1 IGSATNGAL
10 IWAWAEEFKKIYP
23 NVEFDLKGGHSAA
36 VLPAMLGKTPPNLGP
51 MSRPMSAEE
60 MASFKKR
67 FGYEPTAIRV
77 GINAIGLFVNAANPS
92 PGLTLSQLDAMFSRT
107 SKAGQRRI
115 NTWGEAGLDG
125 DWADERILLYSLDAA
140 RGEYGTF
147 KSRVLLGGEFRYD
160 VQVEL
165 TMSAILQDVAVDR

>member
-1 IGSATNGAL
+1 MIRLALVIRALVMVRICGAHLFALQPAWMEPKQPIDQDVPYYQRVPELSGTIHSIGSATTGAL

-67 FGYEPTAIRV
+67 FGYEPIATRV
-77 GINAIGLFVNAANPS
+77 GINAIGLFVN
-92 PGLTLSQLDAMFSRT
+92 
-107 SKAGQRRI
+107 
-115 NTWGEAGLDG
+115 
-125 DWADERILLYSLDAA
+125 
-140 RGEYGTF
+140 
-147 KSRVLLGGEFRYD
+147 
-160 VQVEL
+160 
-165 TMSAILQDVAVDR
+165 